1 MIDFPRVRYLLN
13 AVPEAVFRAQRE
25 WSRATSGGSMMP
37 DPDPPEGQPL
47 KVYLRPLTCPQA
59 DKMENAA
66 IRVSEARERAAL
78 LQMELNDAHTA
89 ISYALVEKEIEGDA
103 KAVIIHRYFDGYG
116 ISKIAMKLYGVK
128 TERERNRVKY
138 LLKATENR
146 LNA

>member
-1 MIDFPRVRYLLN
+1 ML
-13 AVPEAVFRAQRE
+13 
-25 WSRATSGGSMMP
+25 P
-37 DPDPPEGQPL
+37 DPDPPEGQPTR
-47 KVYLRPLTCPQA
+47 VYLRPLTSPQA
-59 DKMENAA
+59 DKLENAT
-66 IRVSEARERAAL
+66 IRVSEARERAEL

-103 KAVIIHRYFDGYG
+103 KAVIIHR
-116 ISKIAMKLYGVK
+116 LK

>member
-25 WSRATSGGSMMP
+25 WSRATSGGSIMP

-47 KVYLRPLTCPQA
+47 KVYLRPLASPKA
-59 DKMENAA
+59 DKLENAA
-66 IRVSEARERAAL
+66 IRVSEARERAEL

-103 KAVIIHRYFDGYG
+103 KQVIVRRYFDGYG
-116 ISKIAMKLYGVK
+116 ISKIATEIYGAK

-138 LLKATENR
+138 LLKTTENR

>member
-1 MIDFPRVRYLLN
+1 MIDFSRVRYLLN
-13 AVPEAVFRAQRE
+13 AVPEALFRAQRE
-25 WSRATSGGSMMP
+25 WSRATSGGTMLP
-37 DPDPPEGQPL
+37 DPDPPEGKPT
-47 KVYLRPLTCPQA
+47 KTYLRPLTSPQA

-66 IRVSEARERAAL
+66 IRVSEAKARAEL
-78 LQMELNDAHTA
+78 LQMELNDAQIA
-89 ISYALVEKEIEGDA
+89 ITGALLEKEIEGDA

-116 ISKIAMKLYGVK
+116 ISKIAMRLYGGK